1 MLSTHSF
8 GLPEVM
14 VTDNGPTFVSAEFEQ
29 FLQKNGIRHKT
40 SAPYHP
46 ASNGLA
52 KRAVQIVKR
61 GVKKLKLDTLQ
72 DKICCFLFSYRN
84 TPQSTTGVI
93 SSELLLGRKMCSPL
107 DLLHPEGRM

>member
-1 MLSTHSF
+1 
-8 GLPEVM
+8 M

-29 FLQKNGIRHKT
+29 FLRKNGIRHKT

-46 ASNGLA
+46 TSNGLA
-52 KRAVQIVKR
+52 ERAVQIVKR